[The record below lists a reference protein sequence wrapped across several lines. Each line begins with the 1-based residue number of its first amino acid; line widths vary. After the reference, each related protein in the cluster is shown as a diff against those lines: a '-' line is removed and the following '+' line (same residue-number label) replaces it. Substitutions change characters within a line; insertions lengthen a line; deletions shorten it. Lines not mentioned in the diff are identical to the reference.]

1 MELLKK
7 LKTAQIP
14 KDDTPEEEIKF
25 LDDSNLTNIVNKG
38 LAELYRIQPE
48 NPITF
53 LANFLLNE
61 NHAKV
66 LQSRINDSRELKKK
80 TEEKVQKEEE
90 YLQQLQE
97 ENNKK
102 EEERNEIKQKLRDS
116 IINCEDY
123 EDGLNDI
130 CEQLKN
136 IIGATGV
143 YISIYDLKR
152 KEVTSLD
159 EDENAHIDPENI
171 NVLRY
176 IHWNNDHDFL
186 HGKILEPKKGV
197 TYQLFMDVSGDED
210 GEEGEEAP
218 PEKNEGDGE
227 EGEEG
232 EVDDKKEE
240 VLKSVEIQD
249 VLMDNKIKFFREP
262 RLGSYLAYNISYQ
275 SSLSYKS
282 LLSAI
287 ANLNTYNEKNEEYE
301 KLKAEKEEQDKLN
314 QENKEN
320 EEEEEEDGEKKENE
334 NEGEEG
340 EEEEGEKL
348 VKPELEDFE
357 KESKTLIISMD
368 TLGQDRTFSDSQKE
382 FAYEIAKLIKDSIQ
396 AHEKKLLEKDRDLR
410 IDYMKIEKPLV
421 EDWTPEKIEAEAD
434 NGMKDYLNS
443 EEFLNKNI
451 TEDGP
456 RKVEEDYG
464 RANWNIQTLVTTDF
478 LQCLEMFAQYEFV
491 EYEKVFQNI
500 LYFAHIEPKE
510 INEPETN
517 KLSWKL
523 ARKHWVSIFDIF
535 KEYTP
540 LGAKPDQ
547 VLSIFKGNV
556 ILANLEPFTTEEK
569 IEEIKEYSFALTR
582 LIQYVVDILKVRKED
597 ILQRHADQRAAIK
610 NRNQIIKDNKQIMK
624 DRKKALKRAKR
635 NFGKKEGEEL
645 EEEKEEEEKEEEEEE
660 EEEEKEKEKGEENE
674 EEEKK
679 EGEEGEEAEGEEKEK
694 EEVDKKEGGEE
705 GEVAANPLEGF
716 NEEEWLAQYDQEHPL
731 TPVPDEVV
739 VDEDN
744 DFDVEENLEGEE
756 NEKKDDGDD

>member
-14 KDDTPEEEIKF
+14 KDDIPEQEINF
-25 LDDSNLTNIVNKG
+25 LDDSNLTKIVNKG
-38 LAELYRIQPE
+38 LAELYRLKPE

-61 NHAKV
+61 DHAKV
-66 LQSRINDSRELKKK
+66 LLNRISQSKELKKE
-80 TEEKVQKEEE
+80 TEEKMQKEEE
-90 YLQQLQE
+90 YITQLTE
-97 ENNKK
+97 ESNKR
-102 EEERNEIKQKLRDS
+102 EEEKNEIKQKLRDT
-116 IINCEDY
+116 IINCEDF

-152 KEVTSLD
+152 KGVNSLD

-186 HGKILEPKKGV
+186 HGKILEPKQGV
-197 TYQLFMDVSGDED
+197 TYSLFMDVSGDEE
-210 GEEGEEAP
+210 GEEGEEAA
-218 PEKNEGDGE
+218 PEKNEGE

-232 EVDDKKEE
+232 EVDDKKED
-240 VLKSVEIQD
+240 VIKSIEIQD
-249 VLMDNKIKFFREP
+249 VVMDNKIKFFREP

-287 ANLNTYNEKNEEYE
+287 NNLNDYNTKNEEYE
-301 KLKAEKEEQDKLN
+301 KLKAEKEELEKLN
-314 QENKEN
+314 KENKEGN
-320 EEEEEEDGEKKENE
+320 EEEEEEEEEEKKE

-348 VKPELEDFE
+348 IKPILEDFE
-357 KESKTLIISMD
+357 KEGKTLIISMD
-368 TLGQDRTFSDSQKE
+368 TLGQDRTFSESEKE
-382 FAYEIAKLIKDSIQ
+382 FANEIAKLIRDSIQ
-396 AHEKKLLEKDRDLR
+396 LREKTLLEKDRDLR
-410 IDYMKIEKPLV
+410 NDYMKIEKPLV

-434 NGMKDYLNS
+434 NGMKDYLSS
-443 EEFLNKNI
+443 EEFTNKNI
-451 TEDGP
+451 VDEGQ

-464 RANWNIQTLVTTDF
+464 RANWNIQTLVSTDF
-478 LQCLEMFAQYEFV
+478 LQCLEMFAQFEFV

-500 LYFAHIEPKE
+500 LYFAHVEPKE

-517 KLSWKL
+517 KLCWKL
-523 ARKHWVSIFDIF
+523 ARKHWVPIFETF

-547 VLSIFKGNV
+547 VLSVFKGNV
-556 ILANLEPFTTEEK
+556 ILANLEPFIAEEK
-569 IEEIKEYSFALTR
+569 LEEMKEYSFALTR
-582 LIQYVVDILKVRKED
+582 LLQYVVDILKVRKED
-597 ILQRHADQRAAIK
+597 ILQRHSDQRAAIK
-610 NRNQIIKDNKQIMK
+610 NRNKIIHDNKEIEK
-624 DRKKALKRAKR
+624 ERKKALKKAKQS
-635 NFGKKEGEEL
+635 FGKKEGEEG
-645 EEEKEEEEKEEEEEE
+645 EDEKEDEKEEEEEE
-660 EEEEKEKEKGEENE
+660 KKED

-679 EGEEGEEAEGEEKEK
+679 EEGEEG
-694 EEVDKKEGGEE
+694 V
-705 GEVAANPLEGF
+705 VVEGF
-716 NEEEWLAQYDQEHPL
+716 NEEEWLTQYNLEHPI
-731 TPVPDEVV
+731 TPVPEEVF
-739 VDEDN
+739 VDQDN
-744 DFDVEENLEGEE
+744 DFDVEEKIEGEGEE
-756 NEKKDDGDD
+756 GKEEED

>member
-14 KDDTPEEEIKF
+14 KDDIPEQEINF
-25 LDDSNLTNIVNKG
+25 LDDSNLTKIVNKG
-38 LAELYRIQPE
+38 LAELYRLKPE

-61 NHAKV
+61 DHAKV
-66 LQSRINDSRELKKK
+66 LLNRISQSKELKKE
-80 TEEKVQKEEE
+80 TEEKMQKEEE
-90 YLQQLQE
+90 YITQLTE
-97 ENNKK
+97 ESNKR
-102 EEERNEIKQKLRDS
+102 EEEKNEIKQKLRDT
-116 IINCEDY
+116 IINCEDF

-152 KEVTSLD
+152 KGVNSLD

-186 HGKILEPKKGV
+186 HGKILEPKQGV
-197 TYQLFMDVSGDED
+197 TYSLFMDVSGDEE
-210 GEEGEEAP
+210 GEEGGEEPA
-218 PEKNEGDGE
+218 PEKNEGE

-232 EVDDKKEE
+232 EVDDKKED
-240 VLKSVEIQD
+240 VIKSIEIQD
-249 VLMDNKIKFFREP
+249 VVMDNKIKFFREP

-287 ANLNTYNEKNEEYE
+287 NNLNDYNTKNEEYE
-301 KLKAEKEEQDKLN
+301 KLKAEKEEQEKLN
-314 QENKEN
+314 KENKEGN
-320 EEEEEEDGEKKENE
+320 EEEEEEEEKKE

-348 VKPELEDFE
+348 IKPQLEDFE
-357 KESKTLIISMD
+357 KEGKTLILSMD
-368 TLGQDRTFSDSQKE
+368 TLGQDRTFSESEKE
-382 FAYEIAKLIKDSIQ
+382 FANEIAKLIRDSIQ
-396 AHEKKLLEKDRDLR
+396 LREKTLLEKDRDLR
-410 IDYMKIEKPLV
+410 NDYMKIEKPLV

-434 NGMKDYLNS
+434 NGMKDYLAS
-443 EEFLNKNI
+443 EEFTNKNI
-451 TEDGP
+451 VDDGQ

-464 RANWNIQTLVTTDF
+464 RANWNIQTLVSTDF
-478 LQCLEMFAQYEFV
+478 LQCLEMFAQFEFV

-500 LYFAHIEPKE
+500 LYFAHVEPKE

-517 KLSWKL
+517 KLCWKL
-523 ARKHWVSIFDIF
+523 ARKHWVPIFEIF

-547 VLSIFKGNV
+547 VLSVFKGNV
-556 ILANLEPFTTEEK
+556 ILANLEPFIAEEK
-569 IEEIKEYSFALTR
+569 LEEMKEYSFALTR
-582 LIQYVVDILKVRKED
+582 LLQYVVDILKVRKED
-597 ILQRHADQRAAIK
+597 ILQRHSDQRAAIK
-610 NRNQIIKDNKQIMK
+610 NRNKIIHDNKEIEK
-624 DRKKALKRAKR
+624 ERKKALKKAKQS
-635 NFGKKEGEEL
+635 FGKKEGEEG
-645 EEEKEEEEKEEEEEE
+645 EDEKEDEKEEEEEE
-660 EEEEKEKEKGEENE
+660 KKED

-679 EGEEGEEAEGEEKEK
+679 EEGEEG
-694 EEVDKKEGGEE
+694 V
-705 GEVAANPLEGF
+705 VVEGF
-716 NEEEWLAQYDQEHPL
+716 NEEEWLTQYNLEHPI
-731 TPVPDEVV
+731 TPVPEEVF
-739 VDEDN
+739 VDQDN
-744 DFDVEENLEGEE
+744 DFDVEENIEGEGEE
-756 NEKKDDGDD
+756 GKEEED

>member
-14 KDDTPEEEIKF
+14 KDDIPEQEINF
-25 LDDSNLTNIVNKG
+25 LDDSNLTKIVNKG
-38 LAELYRIQPE
+38 LAELYRLKPE

-61 NHAKV
+61 DHAKV
-66 LQSRINDSRELKKK
+66 LLNRISQSKELKKE
-80 TEEKVQKEEE
+80 TEEKMQKEEE
-90 YLQQLQE
+90 YITQLTE
-97 ENNKK
+97 ESNKR
-102 EEERNEIKQKLRDS
+102 EEEKNEIKQKLRDT
-116 IINCEDY
+116 IINCEDF
-123 EDGLNDI
+123 EEGLNDI

-152 KEVTSLD
+152 KEVNSLD

-186 HGKILEPKKGV
+186 HGKILEPKQGV
-197 TYQLFMDVSGDED
+197 TYSLFMDVSGDEE

-218 PEKNEGDGE
+218 PEKNEGE

-232 EVDDKKEE
+232 EVDDKKED
-240 VLKSVEIQD
+240 VIKSIEIQD
-249 VLMDNKIKFFREP
+249 VVMDNKIKFFREP

-287 ANLNTYNEKNEEYE
+287 NNLNDYNTKNEEYE
-301 KLKAEKEEQDKLN
+301 KLKAEKEEQEKLN
-314 QENKEN
+314 KENKEGN
-320 EEEEEEDGEKKENE
+320 EEEEEEEEKKE

-348 VKPELEDFE
+348 IKPILEDFE
-357 KESKTLIISMD
+357 KEGKTLIISMD
-368 TLGQDRTFSDSQKE
+368 TLGQDRTFSESEKE
-382 FAYEIAKLIKDSIQ
+382 FANEIAKLIRDSIQ
-396 AHEKKLLEKDRDLR
+396 LREKTLLEKDRDLR
-410 IDYMKIEKPLV
+410 NDYMKIEKPLV

-434 NGMKDYLNS
+434 NAMKDYLSS
-443 EEFLNKNI
+443 EEFTNKNI
-451 TEDGP
+451 VDEGQ

-464 RANWNIQTLVTTDF
+464 RANWNIQTLVSTDF
-478 LQCLEMFAQYEFV
+478 LQCLEMFAQFEFV

-500 LYFAHIEPKE
+500 LYFAHVEPKE

-517 KLSWKL
+517 KLCWKL
-523 ARKHWVSIFDIF
+523 ARKHWVPIFDIF

-547 VLSIFKGNV
+547 VLSVFKGNI
-556 ILANLEPFTTEEK
+556 ILANLEPFITEEK
-569 IEEIKEYSFALTR
+569 LEEMKEYSFALTR
-582 LIQYVVDILKVRKED
+582 LLQYVVDILKVRKED
-597 ILQRHADQRAAIK
+597 ILQRHSDQRAAIK
-610 NRNQIIKDNKQIMK
+610 NRNKIIHDNKEIEK
-624 DRKKALKRAKR
+624 ERKKALKKAKK
-635 NFGKKEGEEL
+635 NFGKKEGEEG
-645 EEEKEEEEKEEEEEE
+645 EDEKEDEKEEEEEE
-660 EEEEKEKEKGEENE
+660 EKKDE

-679 EGEEGEEAEGEEKEK
+679 EEGEEG
-694 EEVDKKEGGEE
+694 V
-705 GEVAANPLEGF
+705 VAEGF
-716 NEEEWLAQYDQEHPL
+716 NEEEWLNQYNTEHPI
-731 TPVPDEVV
+731 TPVPDEVF
-739 VDEDN
+739 VDQDN
-744 DFDVEENLEGEE
+744 DFDVEENIEGEGEE
-756 NEKKDDGDD
+756 GKEEED

>member
-14 KDDTPEEEIKF
+14 KDDIPEQEINF
-25 LDDSNLTNIVNKG
+25 LDDSNLTKIVNKG
-38 LAELYRIQPE
+38 LAELYRLKPE

-61 NHAKV
+61 DHAKV
-66 LQSRINDSRELKKK
+66 LLNRISQSKELKKE
-80 TEEKVQKEEE
+80 TEEKMQKEEE
-90 YLQQLQE
+90 YITQLTE
-97 ENNKK
+97 ESNKR
-102 EEERNEIKQKLRDS
+102 EEEKNEIKQKLRDT
-116 IINCEDY
+116 IINCEDF

-152 KEVTSLD
+152 KGVNSLD

-186 HGKILEPKKGV
+186 HGKILEPKQGV
-197 TYQLFMDVSGDED
+197 TYSLFMDVSGDEE
-210 GEEGEEAP
+210 GEEGEEAA
-218 PEKNEGDGE
+218 PEKNEGE

-232 EVDDKKEE
+232 EVDDKKED
-240 VLKSVEIQD
+240 VIKSIEIQD
-249 VLMDNKIKFFREP
+249 VIMDNKIKFFREP

-287 ANLNTYNEKNEEYE
+287 NNLNDYNTKNEEYE
-301 KLKAEKEEQDKLN
+301 KLKAEKEEQEKLN
-314 QENKEN
+314 KENKEGN
-320 EEEEEEDGEKKENE
+320 EEEEEEEEKKE

-348 VKPELEDFE
+348 IKPQLEDFE
-357 KESKTLIISMD
+357 KEGKTLILSMD
-368 TLGQDRTFSDSQKE
+368 TLGQDRTFSESEKE
-382 FAYEIAKLIKDSIQ
+382 FANEIAKLIRDSIQ
-396 AHEKKLLEKDRDLR
+396 LREKTLLEKDRDLR
-410 IDYMKIEKPLV
+410 NDYMKIEKPLV

-434 NGMKDYLNS
+434 NGMKDYLAS
-443 EEFLNKNI
+443 EEFTNKNI
-451 TEDGP
+451 VDDGQ

-464 RANWNIQTLVTTDF
+464 RANWNIQTLVSTDF
-478 LQCLEMFAQYEFV
+478 LQCLEMFAQFEFV

-500 LYFAHIEPKE
+500 LYFAHVEPKE

-517 KLSWKL
+517 KLCWKL
-523 ARKHWVSIFDIF
+523 ARKHWVPIFEIF

-547 VLSIFKGNV
+547 VLSVFKGNV
-556 ILANLEPFTTEEK
+556 ILANLEPFIAEEK
-569 IEEIKEYSFALTR
+569 LEEMKEYSFALTR
-582 LIQYVVDILKVRKED
+582 LLQYVVDILKVRKED
-597 ILQRHADQRAAIK
+597 ILQRHSDQRAAIK
-610 NRNQIIKDNKQIMK
+610 NRNKIIHDNKEIEK
-624 DRKKALKRAKR
+624 ERKKALKKAKK
-635 NFGKKEGEEL
+635 NFGKKEGEEG
-645 EEEKEEEEKEEEEEE
+645 EDEKEDEKEEEEEE
-660 EEEEKEKEKGEENE
+660 EKKDE

-679 EGEEGEEAEGEEKEK
+679 EEGEEG
-694 EEVDKKEGGEE
+694 V
-705 GEVAANPLEGF
+705 VADGF
-716 NEEEWLAQYDQEHPL
+716 NEEEWLNQYNTEHPI
-731 TPVPDEVV
+731 TPVPDEVF
-739 VDEDN
+739 VDQDN
-744 DFDVEENLEGEE
+744 DFDVEENIEGEGEE
-756 NEKKDDGDD
+756 GKEEED

>member
-14 KDDTPEEEIKF
+14 KDDIPEQEINF
-25 LDDSNLTNIVNKG
+25 LDDSNLTKIVNKG
-38 LAELYRIQPE
+38 LAELYRLKPE

-61 NHAKV
+61 DHAKV
-66 LQSRINDSRELKKK
+66 LLNRISQSKELKKE
-80 TEEKVQKEEE
+80 TEEKMQKEEE
-90 YLQQLQE
+90 YIIQLTE
-97 ENNKK
+97 ESNKR
-102 EEERNEIKQKLRDS
+102 EEEKNEIKQKLRDT
-116 IINCEDY
+116 IINCEDF

-152 KEVTSLD
+152 KEVNSLD

-186 HGKILEPKKGV
+186 HGKILEPKQGV
-197 TYQLFMDVSGDED
+197 TYSLFMDVSGDEE

-218 PEKNEGDGE
+218 PEKNEGE

-232 EVDDKKEE
+232 EVDDKKED
-240 VLKSVEIQD
+240 VIKSIEIQD
-249 VLMDNKIKFFREP
+249 VVMDNKIKFFREP

-287 ANLNTYNEKNEEYE
+287 NNLNDYNTKNEEYE
-301 KLKAEKEEQDKLN
+301 KLKAEKEEQEKLN
-314 QENKEN
+314 KENKEGN
-320 EEEEEEDGEKKENE
+320 EEEEEEEEKKE

-348 VKPELEDFE
+348 IKPILEDFE
-357 KESKTLIISMD
+357 KEGKTLIISMD
-368 TLGQDRTFSDSQKE
+368 TLGQDRTFSESEKE
-382 FAYEIAKLIKDSIQ
+382 FANEIAKLIRDSIQ
-396 AHEKKLLEKDRDLR
+396 LREKTLLEKDRDLR
-410 IDYMKIEKPLV
+410 NDYMKIEKPLV

-434 NGMKDYLNS
+434 NGMKDYLSS
-443 EEFLNKNI
+443 EEFTNKNI
-451 TEDGP
+451 VDEGQ

-464 RANWNIQTLVTTDF
+464 RANWNIQTLVSTDF
-478 LQCLEMFAQYEFV
+478 LQCLEMFAQFEFV

-500 LYFAHIEPKE
+500 LYFAHVEPKE

-517 KLSWKL
+517 KLCWKL
-523 ARKHWVSIFDIF
+523 ARKHWVPIFEIF
-535 KEYTP
+535 KVYTP

-547 VLSIFKGNV
+547 VLSVFKGNI
-556 ILANLEPFTTEEK
+556 ILANLEPFITEEK
-569 IEEIKEYSFALTR
+569 LEEMKEYSFALTR
-582 LIQYVVDILKVRKED
+582 LLQYVVDILKVRKED
-597 ILQRHADQRAAIK
+597 ILQRHSDQRAAIK
-610 NRNQIIKDNKQIMK
+610 NRNKIIHDNKEIEK
-624 DRKKALKRAKR
+624 ERKKALKKAKK
-635 NFGKKEGEEL
+635 NFGKKEVEEGED
-645 EEEKEEEEKEEEEEE
+645 EKEDEKEEEEEE
-660 EEEEKEKEKGEENE
+660 EKKDE

-679 EGEEGEEAEGEEKEK
+679 EEGEEG
-694 EEVDKKEGGEE
+694 V
-705 GEVAANPLEGF
+705 VADGF
-716 NEEEWLAQYDQEHPL
+716 NEEEWLNQYNTEHPI
-731 TPVPDEVV
+731 TPVPDEVF
-739 VDEDN
+739 VDQDN
-744 DFDVEENLEGEE
+744 DFDVEENIEGEGEE
-756 NEKKDDGDD
+756 GKEEED

>member
-14 KDDTPEEEIKF
+14 KDDIPEQEINF
-25 LDDSNLTNIVNKG
+25 LDDSNLTKIVNKG
-38 LAELYRIQPE
+38 LAELYRLKPE

-61 NHAKV
+61 DHAKV
-66 LQSRINDSRELKKK
+66 LLNRISQSKELKKE
-80 TEEKVQKEEE
+80 TEEKMQKEEE
-90 YLQQLQE
+90 YITQLTE
-97 ENNKK
+97 ESNKR
-102 EEERNEIKQKLRDS
+102 EEEKNEIKQKLRDT
-116 IINCEDY
+116 IINCEDF

-152 KEVTSLD
+152 KEVNSLD

-186 HGKILEPKKGV
+186 HGKILEPKQGV
-197 TYQLFMDVSGDED
+197 TYSLFMDVSGDEE
-210 GEEGEEAP
+210 GEEGGEEPA
-218 PEKNEGDGE
+218 PEKNEGE

-232 EVDDKKEE
+232 EVDDKKED
-240 VLKSVEIQD
+240 VIKSIEIQD
-249 VLMDNKIKFFREP
+249 VVMDNKIKFFREP

-287 ANLNTYNEKNEEYE
+287 NNLNDYNTKNEEYE
-301 KLKAEKEEQDKLN
+301 KLKAEKEEQEKLN
-314 QENKEN
+314 KENKEGN
-320 EEEEEEDGEKKENE
+320 EEEEEEEEKKE

-348 VKPELEDFE
+348 IKPILEDFE
-357 KESKTLIISMD
+357 KEGKTLIISMD
-368 TLGQDRTFSDSQKE
+368 TLGQDRTFSESEKE
-382 FAYEIAKLIKDSIQ
+382 FANEIAKLIRDSIQ
-396 AHEKKLLEKDRDLR
+396 LREKTLLEKDRDLR
-410 IDYMKIEKPLV
+410 NDYMKIEKPLV

-434 NGMKDYLNS
+434 NGMKDYLSS
-443 EEFLNKNI
+443 EEFTNKNI
-451 TEDGP
+451 VDEGQ

-464 RANWNIQTLVTTDF
+464 RANWNIQTLVSTDF
-478 LQCLEMFAQYEFV
+478 LQCLEMFAQFEFV

-500 LYFAHIEPKE
+500 LYFAHVEPKE

-517 KLSWKL
+517 KLCWKL
-523 ARKHWVSIFDIF
+523 ARKHWVPIFETF

-547 VLSIFKGNV
+547 VLSVFKGNI
-556 ILANLEPFTTEEK
+556 ILANLEPFITEEK
-569 IEEIKEYSFALTR
+569 LEEMKEYSFALTR
-582 LIQYVVDILKVRKED
+582 LLQYVVDILKVRKED
-597 ILQRHADQRAAIK
+597 ILQRHSDQRAAIK
-610 NRNQIIKDNKQIMK
+610 NRNKIIHDNKEIEK
-624 DRKKALKRAKR
+624 ERKKALKKAKK
-635 NFGKKEGEEL
+635 NFGKKEGEEG
-645 EEEKEEEEKEEEEEE
+645 EDEKEDEKEEEEEE
-660 EEEEKEKEKGEENE
+660 EKKNE

-679 EGEEGEEAEGEEKEK
+679 EEGEEG
-694 EEVDKKEGGEE
+694 V
-705 GEVAANPLEGF
+705 VADGF
-716 NEEEWLAQYDQEHPL
+716 NEEEWLNQYNTEHPI
-731 TPVPDEVV
+731 TPVPDEVF
-739 VDEDN
+739 VDQDN
-744 DFDVEENLEGEE
+744 DFDVEENIEGEGEE
-756 NEKKDDGDD
+756 GKEEED

>member
-14 KDDTPEEEIKF
+14 KDDIPEQEINF
-25 LDDSNLTNIVNKG
+25 LDDSNLTKIVNKG
-38 LAELYRIQPE
+38 LAELYRLKPE

-61 NHAKV
+61 DHAKV
-66 LQSRINDSRELKKK
+66 LLNRISQSKELKKE
-80 TEEKVQKEEE
+80 TEEKMQKEEE
-90 YLQQLQE
+90 YITQLTE
-97 ENNKK
+97 ESNKR
-102 EEERNEIKQKLRDS
+102 EEEKNEIKQKLRDT
-116 IINCEDY
+116 IINCEDF

-152 KEVTSLD
+152 KGVNSLD

-186 HGKILEPKKGV
+186 HGKILEPKQGV
-197 TYQLFMDVSGDED
+197 TYSLFMDVSGDEE
-210 GEEGEEAP
+210 GEEGGEEPA
-218 PEKNEGDGE
+218 PEKNEGE

-232 EVDDKKEE
+232 EVDDKKED
-240 VLKSVEIQD
+240 VIKSIEIQD
-249 VLMDNKIKFFREP
+249 VVMDNKIKFFREP

-287 ANLNTYNEKNEEYE
+287 NNLNDYNTKNEEYE
-301 KLKAEKEEQDKLN
+301 KLKAEKEEQEKLN
-314 QENKEN
+314 KENKEGN
-320 EEEEEEDGEKKENE
+320 EEEEEEEEKKE

-348 VKPELEDFE
+348 IKPQLEDFE
-357 KESKTLIISMD
+357 KEGKTLILSMD
-368 TLGQDRTFSDSQKE
+368 TLGQDRTFSESEKE
-382 FAYEIAKLIKDSIQ
+382 FANEIAKLIRDSIQ
-396 AHEKKLLEKDRDLR
+396 LREKTLLEKDRDLR
-410 IDYMKIEKPLV
+410 NDYMKIEKPLV

-434 NGMKDYLNS
+434 NGMKDYLAS
-443 EEFLNKNI
+443 EEFTNKNI
-451 TEDGP
+451 VDDGQ

-464 RANWNIQTLVTTDF
+464 RANWNIQTLVSTDF
-478 LQCLEMFAQYEFV
+478 LQCLEMFAQFEFV

-500 LYFAHIEPKE
+500 LYFAHVEPKE

-517 KLSWKL
+517 KLCWKL
-523 ARKHWVSIFDIF
+523 ARKHWVPIFETF

-547 VLSIFKGNV
+547 VLSVFKGNI
-556 ILANLEPFTTEEK
+556 ILANLEPFITEEK
-569 IEEIKEYSFALTR
+569 LEEMKEYSFALTR
-582 LIQYVVDILKVRKED
+582 LLQYVVDILKVRKED
-597 ILQRHADQRAAIK
+597 ILQRHSDQRAAIK
-610 NRNQIIKDNKQIMK
+610 NRNKIIHDNKEIEK
-624 DRKKALKRAKR
+624 ERKKALKKAKK
-635 NFGKKEGEEL
+635 NFGKKEGEEG
-645 EEEKEEEEKEEEEEE
+645 EDEKEDEKEEEEEE
-660 EEEEKEKEKGEENE
+660 EKKDE

-679 EGEEGEEAEGEEKEK
+679 EEGEEG
-694 EEVDKKEGGEE
+694 V
-705 GEVAANPLEGF
+705 VADGF
-716 NEEEWLAQYDQEHPL
+716 NEEEWLNQYNTEHPI
-731 TPVPDEVV
+731 TPVPDEVF
-739 VDEDN
+739 VDQDN
-744 DFDVEENLEGEE
+744 DFDVEENIEGEGEE
-756 NEKKDDGDD
+756 GKEEED

>member
-14 KDDTPEEEIKF
+14 KDDIPEQEINF
-25 LDDSNLTNIVNKG
+25 LDDSNLTKIVNKG
-38 LAELYRIQPE
+38 LAELYRLKPE

-61 NHAKV
+61 DHAKV
-66 LQSRINDSRELKKK
+66 LLNRISQSKELKKE
-80 TEEKVQKEEE
+80 TEEKMQKEEE
-90 YLQQLQE
+90 YITQLTE
-97 ENNKK
+97 ESNKR
-102 EEERNEIKQKLRDS
+102 EEEKNEIKQKLRDT
-116 IINCEDY
+116 IINCEDF

-152 KEVTSLD
+152 KEVNSLD

-186 HGKILEPKKGV
+186 HGKILEPKQGV
-197 TYQLFMDVSGDED
+197 TYSLFMDVSGDEE
-210 GEEGEEAP
+210 GEEGGEEPA
-218 PEKNEGDGE
+218 PEKNEGE

-232 EVDDKKEE
+232 EVDDKKED
-240 VLKSVEIQD
+240 VIKSIEIQD
-249 VLMDNKIKFFREP
+249 VVMDNKIKFFREP

-287 ANLNTYNEKNEEYE
+287 NNLNDYNTKNEEYE
-301 KLKAEKEEQDKLN
+301 KLKAEKEEQEKLN
-314 QENKEN
+314 KENKEGN
-320 EEEEEEDGEKKENE
+320 EEEEEEEEKKE

-348 VKPELEDFE
+348 IKPQLEDFE
-357 KESKTLIISMD
+357 KEGKTLILSMD
-368 TLGQDRTFSDSQKE
+368 TLGQDRTFSESEKE
-382 FAYEIAKLIKDSIQ
+382 FANEIAKLIRDSIQ
-396 AHEKKLLEKDRDLR
+396 LREKTLLEKDRDLR
-410 IDYMKIEKPLV
+410 NDYMKIEKPLV

-434 NGMKDYLNS
+434 NGMKDYLAS
-443 EEFLNKNI
+443 EEFTNKNI
-451 TEDGP
+451 VDDGQ

-464 RANWNIQTLVTTDF
+464 RANWNIQTLVSTDF
-478 LQCLEMFAQYEFV
+478 LQCLEMFAQFEFV

-500 LYFAHIEPKE
+500 LYFAHVEPKE

-517 KLSWKL
+517 KLCWKL
-523 ARKHWVSIFDIF
+523 ARKHWVPIFETF

-547 VLSIFKGNV
+547 VLSVFKGNV
-556 ILANLEPFTTEEK
+556 ILANLEPFITEEK
-569 IEEIKEYSFALTR
+569 LEEMKEYSFALTR
-582 LIQYVVDILKVRKED
+582 LLQYVVDILKVRKED
-597 ILQRHADQRAAIK
+597 ILQRHSDQRAAIK
-610 NRNQIIKDNKQIMK
+610 NRNKIIHDNKEIEK
-624 DRKKALKRAKR
+624 ERKKALKKAKK
-635 NFGKKEGEEL
+635 NFGKKEGEEG
-645 EEEKEEEEKEEEEEE
+645 EDEKEDEKEEEEEE
-660 EEEEKEKEKGEENE
+660 EKKDE

-679 EGEEGEEAEGEEKEK
+679 EEGEEG
-694 EEVDKKEGGEE
+694 V
-705 GEVAANPLEGF
+705 VADGF
-716 NEEEWLAQYDQEHPL
+716 NEEEWLNQYNTEHPI
-731 TPVPDEVV
+731 TPVPDEVF
-739 VDEDN
+739 VDQDN
-744 DFDVEENLEGEE
+744 DFDVEENIEGEGEE
-756 NEKKDDGDD
+756 GKEEED

>member
-14 KDDTPEEEIKF
+14 KDDIPEQEINF
-25 LDDSNLTNIVNKG
+25 LDDSNLTKIVNKG
-38 LAELYRIQPE
+38 LAELYRLKPE

-61 NHAKV
+61 DHAKV
-66 LQSRINDSRELKKK
+66 LLNRISQSKELKKE
-80 TEEKVQKEEE
+80 TEEKMQKEEE
-90 YLQQLQE
+90 YITQLTE
-97 ENNKK
+97 ESNKR
-102 EEERNEIKQKLRDS
+102 EEEKNEIKQKLRDT
-116 IINCEDY
+116 IINCEDF

-152 KEVTSLD
+152 KEVNSLD

-186 HGKILEPKKGV
+186 HGKILEPKQGV
-197 TYQLFMDVSGDED
+197 TYSLFMDVSGDEE

-218 PEKNEGDGE
+218 PEKNEGE

-232 EVDDKKEE
+232 EVDDKKED
-240 VLKSVEIQD
+240 VIKSIEIQD
-249 VLMDNKIKFFREP
+249 VVMDNKIKFFREP

-287 ANLNTYNEKNEEYE
+287 NNLNDYNTKNEEYE
-301 KLKAEKEEQDKLN
+301 KLKAEKEEQEKLN
-314 QENKEN
+314 KENKEGN
-320 EEEEEEDGEKKENE
+320 EEEEEEEEKKE

-348 VKPELEDFE
+348 IKPILEDFE
-357 KESKTLIISMD
+357 KEGKTLIISMD
-368 TLGQDRTFSDSQKE
+368 TLGQDRTFSESEKE
-382 FAYEIAKLIKDSIQ
+382 FANEIAKLIRDSIQ
-396 AHEKKLLEKDRDLR
+396 LREKTLLEKDRDLR
-410 IDYMKIEKPLV
+410 NDYMKIEKPLV

-434 NGMKDYLNS
+434 NGMKDYLSS
-443 EEFLNKNI
+443 EEFTNKNI
-451 TEDGP
+451 VDEGQ

-464 RANWNIQTLVTTDF
+464 RANWNIQTLVSTDF
-478 LQCLEMFAQYEFV
+478 LQCLEMFAQFEFV

-500 LYFAHIEPKE
+500 LYFAHVEPKE

-517 KLSWKL
+517 KLCWKL
-523 ARKHWVSIFDIF
+523 ARKHWVPIFEIF

-547 VLSIFKGNV
+547 VLSVFKGNI
-556 ILANLEPFTTEEK
+556 ILANLEPFITEEK
-569 IEEIKEYSFALTR
+569 LEEMKEYSFALTR
-582 LIQYVVDILKVRKED
+582 LLQYVVDILKVRKED
-597 ILQRHADQRAAIK
+597 ILQRHSDQRAAIK
-610 NRNQIIKDNKQIMK
+610 NRNKIIHDNKEIEK
-624 DRKKALKRAKR
+624 ERKKALKKAKQS
-635 NFGKKEGEEL
+635 FGKKEGEEG
-645 EEEKEEEEKEEEEEE
+645 EDEKEDEKEEEEEE
-660 EEEEKEKEKGEENE
+660 KKED

-679 EGEEGEEAEGEEKEK
+679 EEGEEG
-694 EEVDKKEGGEE
+694 V
-705 GEVAANPLEGF
+705 VVEGF
-716 NEEEWLAQYDQEHPL
+716 NEEEWLTQYNLEHPI
-731 TPVPDEVV
+731 TPVPEEVF
-739 VDEDN
+739 VDQDN
-744 DFDVEENLEGEE
+744 DFDVEENIEGEGEE
-756 NEKKDDGDD
+756 GKEEED

>member
-14 KDDTPEEEIKF
+14 KNDIPQQEIEF
-25 LDDSNLTNIVNKG
+25 LDDSNLTKIVNKG
-38 LAELYRIQPE
+38 LAELYRLKPE

-61 NHAKV
+61 DHAKV
-66 LQSRINDSRELKKK
+66 LLNRISQSKELKKE
-80 TEEKVQKEEE
+80 TEEKMQKEEE
-90 YLQQLQE
+90 YMTQLTE
-97 ENNKK
+97 ETNKR
-102 EEERNEIKQKLRDS
+102 EEEKNEIKKKLRDT
-116 IINCEDY
+116 IINCEDF
-123 EDGLNDI
+123 EEGLNDI

-152 KEVTSLD
+152 KEVNSLD

-186 HGKILEPKKGV
+186 HGKILEPKQGV
-197 TYQLFMDVSGDED
+197 TYSLFMDVSGDEE

-218 PEKNEGDGE
+218 PEKNEGE

-232 EVDDKKEE
+232 EVDDKKED
-240 VLKSVEIQD
+240 VIKSIEIQD
-249 VLMDNKIKFFREP
+249 VVMDNKIKFFREP

-287 ANLNTYNEKNEEYE
+287 NNLNDYNTKNEEYE
-301 KLKAEKEEQDKLN
+301 KLKAEKEEQEKLN
-314 QENKEN
+314 KENKEGN
-320 EEEEEEDGEKKENE
+320 EEEEEEEEKKE

-348 VKPELEDFE
+348 IKPILEDFE
-357 KESKTLIISMD
+357 KEGKTLIISMD
-368 TLGQDRTFSDSQKE
+368 TLGQDRTFSESEKE
-382 FAYEIAKLIKDSIQ
+382 FANEIAKLIRDSIQ
-396 AHEKKLLEKDRDLR
+396 LREKTLLEKDRDLR
-410 IDYMKIEKPLV
+410 NDYMKIEKPLV

-434 NGMKDYLNS
+434 NGMKDYLSS
-443 EEFLNKNI
+443 EEFTNKNI
-451 TEDGP
+451 VDEGQ

-464 RANWNIQTLVTTDF
+464 RANWNIQTLVSTDF
-478 LQCLEMFAQYEFV
+478 LQCLEMFAQFEFV

-500 LYFAHIEPKE
+500 LYFAHVEPKE

-517 KLSWKL
+517 KLCWKL
-523 ARKHWVSIFDIF
+523 ARKHWVPIFETF

-547 VLSIFKGNV
+547 VLSVFKGNI
-556 ILANLEPFTTEEK
+556 ILANLEPFITEEK
-569 IEEIKEYSFALTR
+569 LEEMKEYSFALTR
-582 LIQYVVDILKVRKED
+582 LLQYVVDILKVRKED
-597 ILQRHADQRAAIK
+597 ILQRHSDQRAAIK
-610 NRNQIIKDNKQIMK
+610 NRNKIIHDNKEIEK
-624 DRKKALKRAKR
+624 ERKKALKKAKK
-635 NFGKKEGEEL
+635 NFGKKEGEEG
-645 EEEKEEEEKEEEEEE
+645 EDEKEDEKEEEEEE
-660 EEEEKEKEKGEENE
+660 EKKDE

-679 EGEEGEEAEGEEKEK
+679 EEGEEG
-694 EEVDKKEGGEE
+694 V
-705 GEVAANPLEGF
+705 VAEGF
-716 NEEEWLAQYDQEHPL
+716 NEEEWLNQYNTEHPI
-731 TPVPDEVV
+731 TPVPDEVF
-739 VDEDN
+739 VDQDN
-744 DFDVEENLEGEE
+744 DFDVEENIEGEGEE
-756 NEKKDDGDD
+756 GKEEED

>member
-14 KDDTPEEEIKF
+14 KDDIPEQEINF
-25 LDDSNLTNIVNKG
+25 LDDSNLTKIVNKG
-38 LAELYRIQPE
+38 LAELYRLKPE

-61 NHAKV
+61 DHAKV
-66 LQSRINDSRELKKK
+66 LLNRISQSKELKKE
-80 TEEKVQKEEE
+80 TEEKMQKEEE
-90 YLQQLQE
+90 YITQLTE
-97 ENNKK
+97 ESNKR
-102 EEERNEIKQKLRDS
+102 EEEKNEIKQKLRDT
-116 IINCEDY
+116 IINCEDF
-123 EDGLNDI
+123 EEGLNDI

-152 KEVTSLD
+152 KEVNSLD

-186 HGKILEPKKGV
+186 HGKILEPKQGV
-197 TYQLFMDVSGDED
+197 TYSLFMDVSGDEE

-218 PEKNEGDGE
+218 PEKNEGE

-232 EVDDKKEE
+232 EVDDKKED
-240 VLKSVEIQD
+240 VIKSIEIQD
-249 VLMDNKIKFFREP
+249 VVMDNKIKFFREP

-287 ANLNTYNEKNEEYE
+287 NNLNDYNTKNEEYE
-301 KLKAEKEEQDKLN
+301 KLKAEKEEQEKLN
-314 QENKEN
+314 KENKEGN
-320 EEEEEEDGEKKENE
+320 EEEEEEEEKKE

-348 VKPELEDFE
+348 IKPILEDFE
-357 KESKTLIISMD
+357 KEGKTLILSMD
-368 TLGQDRTFSDSQKE
+368 TLGQDRTFSESEKE
-382 FAYEIAKLIKDSIQ
+382 FANEIAKLIRDSIQ
-396 AHEKKLLEKDRDLR
+396 LREKTLLEKDRDLR
-410 IDYMKIEKPLV
+410 NDYLKIEKPLV

-434 NGMKDYLNS
+434 NGLKDYLAS
-443 EEFLNKNI
+443 EEFTNKNI
-451 TEDGP
+451 VDDGQ

-464 RANWNIQTLVTTDF
+464 RANWNIQTLVSTDF
-478 LQCLEMFAQYEFV
+478 LQCLEMFAQFEFV

-500 LYFAHIEPKE
+500 LYFAHVEPKE

-517 KLSWKL
+517 KLCWKL
-523 ARKHWVSIFDIF
+523 ARKHWVPIFDIF

-547 VLSIFKGNV
+547 VLSVFKGNI
-556 ILANLEPFTTEEK
+556 ILANLEPFITEEK
-569 IEEIKEYSFALTR
+569 LEEMKEYSFALTR
-582 LIQYVVDILKVRKED
+582 LLQYVVDILKVRKED
-597 ILQRHADQRAAIK
+597 ILQRHSDQRAAIK
-610 NRNQIIKDNKQIMK
+610 NRNKIIHDNKEIEK
-624 DRKKALKRAKR
+624 ERKKALKKAKK
-635 NFGKKEGEEL
+635 NFGKKEGEEG
-645 EEEKEEEEKEEEEEE
+645 EDEKEDEKEEEEEE
-660 EEEEKEKEKGEENE
+660 EKKDE

-679 EGEEGEEAEGEEKEK
+679 EEGEEG
-694 EEVDKKEGGEE
+694 V
-705 GEVAANPLEGF
+705 VAEGF
-716 NEEEWLAQYDQEHPL
+716 NEEEWLNQYNTEHPI
-731 TPVPDEVV
+731 TPVPDEVF
-739 VDEDN
+739 VDQDN
-744 DFDVEENLEGEE
+744 DFDVEENIEGEGEE
-756 NEKKDDGDD
+756 GKEEED

>member
-14 KDDTPEEEIKF
+14 KDDIPEQEINF
-25 LDDSNLTNIVNKG
+25 LDDSNLTKIVNKG
-38 LAELYRIQPE
+38 LAELYRLKPE

-61 NHAKV
+61 DHAKV
-66 LQSRINDSRELKKK
+66 LLNRISQSKELKKE
-80 TEEKVQKEEE
+80 TEEKMQKEEE
-90 YLQQLQE
+90 YITQLTE
-97 ENNKK
+97 ESNKR
-102 EEERNEIKQKLRDS
+102 EEEKNEIKQKLRDT
-116 IINCEDY
+116 IINCEDF

-152 KEVTSLD
+152 KEVNSLD

-186 HGKILEPKKGV
+186 HGKILEPKQGV
-197 TYQLFMDVSGDED
+197 TYSLFMDVSGDEE

-218 PEKNEGDGE
+218 PEKNEGE

-232 EVDDKKEE
+232 EVDDKKED
-240 VLKSVEIQD
+240 VIKSIEIQD
-249 VLMDNKIKFFREP
+249 VVMDNKIKFFREP

-287 ANLNTYNEKNEEYE
+287 NNLNDYNTKNEEYE
-301 KLKAEKEEQDKLN
+301 KLKAEKEEQEKLN
-314 QENKEN
+314 KENKEGN
-320 EEEEEEDGEKKENE
+320 EEEEEEEEKKE

-348 VKPELEDFE
+348 IKPILEDFE
-357 KESKTLIISMD
+357 KEGKTLIISMD
-368 TLGQDRTFSDSQKE
+368 TLGQDRTFSESEKE
-382 FAYEIAKLIKDSIQ
+382 FANEIAKLIRDSIQ
-396 AHEKKLLEKDRDLR
+396 LREKTLLEKDRDLR
-410 IDYMKIEKPLV
+410 NDYMKIEKPLV

-434 NGMKDYLNS
+434 NGMKDYLSS
-443 EEFLNKNI
+443 EEFTNKNI
-451 TEDGP
+451 VDEGQ

-464 RANWNIQTLVTTDF
+464 RANWNIQTLVSTDF
-478 LQCLEMFAQYEFV
+478 LQCLEMFAQFEFV

-500 LYFAHIEPKE
+500 LYFAHVEPKE

-517 KLSWKL
+517 KLCWKL
-523 ARKHWVSIFDIF
+523 ARKHWVPIFEIF
-535 KEYTP
+535 KVYTP

-547 VLSIFKGNV
+547 VLSVFKGNV
-556 ILANLEPFTTEEK
+556 ILANLEPFITEEK
-569 IEEIKEYSFALTR
+569 LEEMKEYSFALTR
-582 LIQYVVDILKVRKED
+582 LLQYVVDILKVRKED
-597 ILQRHADQRAAIK
+597 ILQRHSDQRAAIK
-610 NRNQIIKDNKQIMK
+610 NRNKIIHDNKEIEK
-624 DRKKALKRAKR
+624 ERKKALKKAKQS
-635 NFGKKEGEEL
+635 FGKKEGEEG
-645 EEEKEEEEKEEEEEE
+645 EDEKEDEKEEEEEE
-660 EEEEKEKEKGEENE
+660 KKED

-679 EGEEGEEAEGEEKEK
+679 EEGEEG
-694 EEVDKKEGGEE
+694 V
-705 GEVAANPLEGF
+705 VVEGF
-716 NEEEWLAQYDQEHPL
+716 NEEEWLTQYNLEHPI
-731 TPVPDEVV
+731 TPVPEEVF
-739 VDEDN
+739 VDQDN
-744 DFDVEENLEGEE
+744 DFDVEENIEGEGEE
-756 NEKKDDGDD
+756 GKEEED

>member
-14 KDDTPEEEIKF
+14 KDDIPEQEINF
-25 LDDSNLTNIVNKG
+25 LDDSNLTKIVNKG
-38 LAELYRIQPE
+38 LAELYRLKPE

-61 NHAKV
+61 DHAKV
-66 LQSRINDSRELKKK
+66 LLNRISQSKELKKE
-80 TEEKVQKEEE
+80 TEEKMQKEEE
-90 YLQQLQE
+90 YITQLTE
-97 ENNKK
+97 ESNKR
-102 EEERNEIKQKLRDS
+102 EEEKNEIKQKLRDT
-116 IINCEDY
+116 IINCEDF

-152 KEVTSLD
+152 KGVNSLD

-186 HGKILEPKKGV
+186 HGKILEPKQGV
-197 TYQLFMDVSGDED
+197 TYSLFMDVSGDEE
-210 GEEGEEAP
+210 GEEGGEEPA
-218 PEKNEGDGE
+218 PEKNEGE

-232 EVDDKKEE
+232 EVDDKKED
-240 VLKSVEIQD
+240 VIKSIEIQD
-249 VLMDNKIKFFREP
+249 VVMDNKIKFFREP

-287 ANLNTYNEKNEEYE
+287 NNLNDYNTKNEEYE
-301 KLKAEKEEQDKLN
+301 KLKAEKEEQEKLN
-314 QENKEN
+314 KENKEGN
-320 EEEEEEDGEKKENE
+320 EEEEEEEEKKE

-348 VKPELEDFE
+348 IKPQLEDFE
-357 KESKTLIISMD
+357 KEGKTLILSMD
-368 TLGQDRTFSDSQKE
+368 TLGQDRTFSESEKE
-382 FAYEIAKLIKDSIQ
+382 FANEIAKLIRDSIQ
-396 AHEKKLLEKDRDLR
+396 LREKTLLEKDRDLR
-410 IDYMKIEKPLV
+410 NDYMKIEKPLV

-434 NGMKDYLNS
+434 NGMKDYLAS
-443 EEFLNKNI
+443 EEFTNKNI
-451 TEDGP
+451 VDDGQ

-464 RANWNIQTLVTTDF
+464 RANWNIQTLVSTDF
-478 LQCLEMFAQYEFV
+478 LQCLEMFAQFEFV

-500 LYFAHIEPKE
+500 LYFAHVEPKE

-517 KLSWKL
+517 KLCWKL
-523 ARKHWVSIFDIF
+523 ARKHWVPIFETF

-547 VLSIFKGNV
+547 VLSVFKGNV
-556 ILANLEPFTTEEK
+556 ILANLEPFIAEEK
-569 IEEIKEYSFALTR
+569 LEEMKEYSFALTR
-582 LIQYVVDILKVRKED
+582 LLQYVVDILKVRKED
-597 ILQRHADQRAAIK
+597 ILQRHSDQRAAIK
-610 NRNQIIKDNKQIMK
+610 NRNKIIHDNKEIEK
-624 DRKKALKRAKR
+624 ERKKALKKAKQS
-635 NFGKKEGEEL
+635 FGKKEGEER
-645 EEEKEEEEKEEEEEE
+645 EDEKEDEKEEEEEE
-660 EEEEKEKEKGEENE
+660 KKED

-679 EGEEGEEAEGEEKEK
+679 EEGEEG
-694 EEVDKKEGGEE
+694 V
-705 GEVAANPLEGF
+705 VVEGF
-716 NEEEWLAQYDQEHPL
+716 NEEEWLTQYNLEHPI
-731 TPVPDEVV
+731 TPVPEEVF
-739 VDEDN
+739 VDQDN
-744 DFDVEENLEGEE
+744 DFDVEEKIEGEGEE
-756 NEKKDDGDD
+756 GKEEED

>member
-14 KDDTPEEEIKF
+14 KDDIPEQEINF
-25 LDDSNLTNIVNKG
+25 LDDSNLTKIVNKG
-38 LAELYRIQPE
+38 LAELYRLKPE

-61 NHAKV
+61 DHAKV
-66 LQSRINDSRELKKK
+66 LLNRISQSKELKKE
-80 TEEKVQKEEE
+80 TEEKMQKEEE
-90 YLQQLQE
+90 YITQLTE
-97 ENNKK
+97 ESNKR
-102 EEERNEIKQKLRDS
+102 EEEKNEIKQKLRDT
-116 IINCEDY
+116 IINCEDF

-152 KEVTSLD
+152 KEVNSLD

-186 HGKILEPKKGV
+186 HGKILEPKQGV
-197 TYQLFMDVSGDED
+197 TYSLFMDVSGDEE
-210 GEEGEEAP
+210 GEEGGEEPA
-218 PEKNEGDGE
+218 PEKNEGE

-232 EVDDKKEE
+232 EVDDKKED
-240 VLKSVEIQD
+240 VIKSIEIQD
-249 VLMDNKIKFFREP
+249 VVMDNKIKFFREP

-287 ANLNTYNEKNEEYE
+287 NNLNDYNTKNEEYE
-301 KLKAEKEEQDKLN
+301 KLKAEKEEQEKLN
-314 QENKEN
+314 KENKEGN
-320 EEEEEEDGEKKENE
+320 EEEEEEEEKKE

-348 VKPELEDFE
+348 IKPQLEDFE
-357 KESKTLIISMD
+357 KEGKTLILSMD
-368 TLGQDRTFSDSQKE
+368 TLGQDRTFSESEKE
-382 FAYEIAKLIKDSIQ
+382 FANEIAKLIRDSIQ
-396 AHEKKLLEKDRDLR
+396 LREKTLLEKDRDLR
-410 IDYMKIEKPLV
+410 NDYMKIEKPLV

-434 NGMKDYLNS
+434 NGMKDYLAS
-443 EEFLNKNI
+443 EEFTNKNI
-451 TEDGP
+451 VDDGQ

-464 RANWNIQTLVTTDF
+464 RANWNIQTLVSTDF
-478 LQCLEMFAQYEFV
+478 LQCLEMFAQFEFV

-500 LYFAHIEPKE
+500 LYFAHVEPKE

-517 KLSWKL
+517 KLCWKL
-523 ARKHWVSIFDIF
+523 ARKHWVPIFETF

-547 VLSIFKGNV
+547 VLSVFKGNI
-556 ILANLEPFTTEEK
+556 ILANLEPFITEEK
-569 IEEIKEYSFALTR
+569 LEEMKEYSFALTR
-582 LIQYVVDILKVRKED
+582 LLQYVVDILKVRKED
-597 ILQRHADQRAAIK
+597 ILQRHSDQRAAIK
-610 NRNQIIKDNKQIMK
+610 NRNKIIHDNKEIEK
-624 DRKKALKRAKR
+624 ERKKALKKAKK
-635 NFGKKEGEEL
+635 NFGKKEGEEG
-645 EEEKEEEEKEEEEEE
+645 EDEKEDEKEEEEEE
-660 EEEEKEKEKGEENE
+660 EKKDE

-679 EGEEGEEAEGEEKEK
+679 EEGEEG
-694 EEVDKKEGGEE
+694 V
-705 GEVAANPLEGF
+705 VADGF
-716 NEEEWLAQYDQEHPL
+716 NEEEWLNQYNTEHPI
-731 TPVPDEVV
+731 TPVPDEVF
-739 VDEDN
+739 VDQDN
-744 DFDVEENLEGEE
+744 DFDVEENIEGEGEE
-756 NEKKDDGDD
+756 GKEEED

>member
-14 KDDTPEEEIKF
+14 KDDTPEEEIQF

-66 LQSRINDSRELKKK
+66 LQSRINDSKELKRQ

-90 YLQQLQE
+90 YMQQIQE

-102 EEERNEIKQKLRDS
+102 EEEKNEIKQKLRDS

-152 KEVTSLD
+152 KEVNSLD

-186 HGKILEPKKGV
+186 HGKILEPKQGV
-197 TYQLFMDVSGDED
+197 TYSLFMDVSGDEE
-210 GEEGEEAP
+210 GEEGEEAA
-218 PEKNEGDGE
+218 PEKNEGE

-232 EVDDKKEE
+232 EVDDKKED
-240 VLKSVEIQD
+240 VIKSIEIQD
-249 VLMDNKIKFFREP
+249 VVMDNKIKFFREP

-287 ANLNTYNEKNEEYE
+287 NNLNDYNTKNEEYE
-301 KLKAEKEEQDKLN
+301 KLKAEKEEQEKLN
-314 QENKEN
+314 KENKEGN
-320 EEEEEEDGEKKENE
+320 EEEEEEEEKKE

-348 VKPELEDFE
+348 IKPQLEDFE
-357 KESKTLIISMD
+357 KEGKTLILSMD
-368 TLGQDRTFSDSQKE
+368 TLGQDRTFSESEKE
-382 FAYEIAKLIKDSIQ
+382 FANEIAKLIRDSIQ
-396 AHEKKLLEKDRDLR
+396 LREKTLLEKDRDLR
-410 IDYMKIEKPLV
+410 NDYMKIEKPLV

-434 NGMKDYLNS
+434 NGMKDYLAS
-443 EEFLNKNI
+443 EEFTNKNI
-451 TEDGP
+451 VDDGQ

-464 RANWNIQTLVTTDF
+464 RANWNIQTLVSTDF
-478 LQCLEMFAQYEFV
+478 LQCLEMFAQFEFV

-500 LYFAHIEPKE
+500 LYFAHVEPKE

-517 KLSWKL
+517 KLCWKL
-523 ARKHWVSIFDIF
+523 ARKHWVPIFEIF

-547 VLSIFKGNV
+547 VLSVFKGNI
-556 ILANLEPFTTEEK
+556 ILANLEPFITEEK
-569 IEEIKEYSFALTR
+569 LEEMKEYSFALTR
-582 LIQYVVDILKVRKED
+582 LLQYVVDILKVRKED
-597 ILQRHADQRAAIK
+597 ILQRHSDQRAAIK
-610 NRNQIIKDNKQIMK
+610 NRNKIIHDNKEIEK
-624 DRKKALKRAKR
+624 ERKKALKKAKQS
-635 NFGKKEGEEL
+635 FGKKEGEEG
-645 EEEKEEEEKEEEEEE
+645 EDEKEDEKEEEEEE
-660 EEEEKEKEKGEENE
+660 EKKDE

-679 EGEEGEEAEGEEKEK
+679 EEGEEG
-694 EEVDKKEGGEE
+694 V
-705 GEVAANPLEGF
+705 VADGF
-716 NEEEWLAQYDQEHPL
+716 NEEEWLNQYNTEHPI
-731 TPVPDEVV
+731 TPVPEEVF
-739 VDEDN
+739 VDQDN
-744 DFDVEENLEGEE
+744 DFDVEEKIEGEGEE
-756 NEKKDDGDD
+756 GKEEED

>member
-14 KDDTPEEEIKF
+14 KNDIPQQEIEF
-25 LDDSNLTNIVNKG
+25 LDDSNLTKIVNKG
-38 LAELYRIQPE
+38 LAELYRLKPE

-61 NHAKV
+61 DHAKV
-66 LQSRINDSRELKKK
+66 LLNRISQSKELKKE
-80 TEEKVQKEEE
+80 TEEKMQKEEE
-90 YLQQLQE
+90 YMTQLTE
-97 ENNKK
+97 ETNKR
-102 EEERNEIKQKLRDS
+102 EEEKNEIKKKLRDT
-116 IINCEDY
+116 IINCEDF
-123 EDGLNDI
+123 EEGLNDI

-152 KEVTSLD
+152 KEVNSLD

-186 HGKILEPKKGV
+186 HGKILEPKQGV
-197 TYQLFMDVSGDED
+197 TYSLFMDVSGDEE

-218 PEKNEGDGE
+218 PEKNEGE

-232 EVDDKKEE
+232 EVDDKKED
-240 VLKSVEIQD
+240 VIKSIEIQD
-249 VLMDNKIKFFREP
+249 VVMDNKIKFFREP

-287 ANLNTYNEKNEEYE
+287 NNLNDYNTKNEEYE
-301 KLKAEKEEQDKLN
+301 KLKAEKEEQEKLN
-314 QENKEN
+314 KENKEEN
-320 EEEEEEDGEKKENE
+320 EEEEEEEEKKE

-348 VKPELEDFE
+348 IKPILEDFE
-357 KESKTLIISMD
+357 KEGKTLIISMD
-368 TLGQDRTFSDSQKE
+368 TLGQDRTFSESEKE
-382 FAYEIAKLIKDSIQ
+382 FANEIAKLIRDSIQ
-396 AHEKKLLEKDRDLR
+396 LREKTLLEKDRDLR
-410 IDYMKIEKPLV
+410 NDYMKIEKPLV

-434 NGMKDYLNS
+434 NGMKDYLAS
-443 EEFLNKNI
+443 EEFTNKNI
-451 TEDGP
+451 VDEGQ

-464 RANWNIQTLVTTDF
+464 RANWNIQTLVSTDF
-478 LQCLEMFAQYEFV
+478 LQCLEMFAQFEFV

-500 LYFAHIEPKE
+500 LYFAHVEPKE

-517 KLSWKL
+517 KLCWKL
-523 ARKHWVSIFDIF
+523 ARKHWVPIFETF

-547 VLSIFKGNV
+547 VLSVFKGNV
-556 ILANLEPFTTEEK
+556 ILANLEPFITEEK
-569 IEEIKEYSFALTR
+569 LEEMKEYSFALTR
-582 LIQYVVDILKVRKED
+582 LLQYVVDILKVRKED
-597 ILQRHADQRAAIK
+597 ILQRHSDQRAAIK
-610 NRNQIIKDNKQIMK
+610 NRNKIIHDNKEIEK
-624 DRKKALKRAKR
+624 ERKKALKKAKK
-635 NFGKKEGEEL
+635 NFGKKEGEEG
-645 EEEKEEEEKEEEEEE
+645 EDEKEDEKEEEEEE
-660 EEEEKEKEKGEENE
+660 EKKDE

-679 EGEEGEEAEGEEKEK
+679 EEGEEG
-694 EEVDKKEGGEE
+694 V
-705 GEVAANPLEGF
+705 VADGF
-716 NEEEWLAQYDQEHPL
+716 NEEEWLNQYNTEHPI
-731 TPVPDEVV
+731 TPVPDEVF
-739 VDEDN
+739 VDQDN
-744 DFDVEENLEGEE
+744 DFDVEENIEGEGEE
-756 NEKKDDGDD
+756 GKEEED

>member
-14 KDDTPEEEIKF
+14 KDDIPEQEINF
-25 LDDSNLTNIVNKG
+25 LDDSNLTKIVNKG
-38 LAELYRIQPE
+38 LAELYRLKPE

-61 NHAKV
+61 DHAKV
-66 LQSRINDSRELKKK
+66 LLNRISQSKELKKE
-80 TEEKVQKEEE
+80 TEEKMQKEEE
-90 YLQQLQE
+90 YITQLTE
-97 ENNKK
+97 ESNKR
-102 EEERNEIKQKLRDS
+102 EEEKNEIKQKLRDT
-116 IINCEDY
+116 IINCEDF

-152 KEVTSLD
+152 KEVNSLD

-186 HGKILEPKKGV
+186 HGKILEPKQGV
-197 TYQLFMDVSGDED
+197 TYSLFMDVSGDEE

-218 PEKNEGDGE
+218 PEKNEGE

-232 EVDDKKEE
+232 EVDDKKED
-240 VLKSVEIQD
+240 VIKSIEIQD
-249 VLMDNKIKFFREP
+249 VVMDNKIKFFREP

-287 ANLNTYNEKNEEYE
+287 NNLNDYNTKNEEYE
-301 KLKAEKEEQDKLN
+301 KLKAEKEEQEKLN
-314 QENKEN
+314 KENKEGN
-320 EEEEEEDGEKKENE
+320 EEEEEEEEKKE

-348 VKPELEDFE
+348 IKPILEDFE
-357 KESKTLIISMD
+357 KEGKTLIISMD
-368 TLGQDRTFSDSQKE
+368 TLGQDRTFSESEKE
-382 FAYEIAKLIKDSIQ
+382 FANEIAKLIRDSIQ
-396 AHEKKLLEKDRDLR
+396 LREKTLLEKDRDLR
-410 IDYMKIEKPLV
+410 NDYMKIEKPLV

-434 NGMKDYLNS
+434 NGMKDYLAS
-443 EEFLNKNI
+443 EEFTNKNI
-451 TEDGP
+451 VDDGQ

-464 RANWNIQTLVTTDF
+464 RANWNIQTLVSTDF
-478 LQCLEMFAQYEFV
+478 LQCLEMFAQFEFV

-500 LYFAHIEPKE
+500 LYFAHVEPKE

-517 KLSWKL
+517 KLCWKL
-523 ARKHWVSIFDIF
+523 ARKHWVPIFEIF

-547 VLSIFKGNV
+547 VLSVFKGNV
-556 ILANLEPFTTEEK
+556 ILANLEPFITEEK
-569 IEEIKEYSFALTR
+569 LEEMKEYSFALTR
-582 LIQYVVDILKVRKED
+582 LLQYVVDILKVRKED
-597 ILQRHADQRAAIK
+597 ILQRHSDQRAAIK
-610 NRNQIIKDNKQIMK
+610 NRNKIIHDNKEIEK
-624 DRKKALKRAKR
+624 ERKKALKKAKK
-635 NFGKKEGEEL
+635 NFGKKEGEEG
-645 EEEKEEEEKEEEEEE
+645 EDEKEDEKEEEEEE
-660 EEEEKEKEKGEENE
+660 EKKDE

-679 EGEEGEEAEGEEKEK
+679 EEGEEG
-694 EEVDKKEGGEE
+694 V
-705 GEVAANPLEGF
+705 VADGF
-716 NEEEWLAQYDQEHPL
+716 NEEEWLNQYNTEHPI
-731 TPVPDEVV
+731 TPVPDEVF
-739 VDEDN
+739 VDQDN
-744 DFDVEENLEGEE
+744 DFDVEENIEGEGEE
-756 NEKKDDGDD
+756 GKEEED